1 MQKIAIYDTTLR
13 DGSQSEEIHL
23 STADK
28 IRIAQKLDDLGVSY
42 IEGGWPGSNP
52 TDMGFFKE
60 IKNYNLKNAR
70 IAAFGSTHMAKSTPE
85 SDKNLQSL
93 ILAGTD
99 VVTIFGKT
107 WDIHVKEA
115 LRTTLDHNLEI
126 IHNSLAFLKPQVDE
140 LFFDAEHFFDGFKA
154 NRDFAMACLKRAV
167 DAGTDALVLC
177 DTNGGSMP
185 GEIAEIMA
193 TVRAA
198 FPDTVLGIHA
208 HNDGELAVANSLQ
221 AVLQGAAHIQ
231 GTINGYGERC
241 GNANLC
247 SIIPNLELKLGVSCL
262 PENSLKKLTNTSH
275 AISEI
280 ANVRSFHR
288 QPFVGKSAFAHK
300 GGVHVSA
307 VQRNPKT
314 YEHISPSEV
323 GNKQRILLS
332 DLAGQSNILFKA
344 KRYGF
349 DLDKNDP
356 FVLELLSELKT
367 RENKGYEF
375 SAAEASFELLLNR
388 IMGRSREYFKLTAF
402 RVIDSRKEKDDQPFT
417 EATIMAKVG
426 GITEH
431 TAATGMGPVNAL
443 DNALRK
449 ALQRFYPNV
458 ADMHLVDFKV
468 RVLWDVNAGDEDFSG
483 TASQVRVLIE
493 SRDQNSQWVT
503 VGVHYNILEASRQA
517 LEDSVNYKLFKD
529 DQEKLTR
536 AIRERDTDA
545 E

>member
-1 MQKIAIYDTTLR
+1 MHNIAIYDTTLR

-28 IRIAQKLDDLGVSY
+28 IRIARKLDDLGIGY

-52 TDMGFFKE
+52 TDMSFFKE
-60 IKNYNLKNAR
+60 IKNYELKNAKV
-70 IAAFGSTHMAKSTPE
+70 AAFGSTHMAKSSPE
-85 SDKNLQSL
+85 TDKNLQAL
-93 ILAGTD
+93 VAAETEVI
-99 VVTIFGKT
+99 TIFGKS
-107 WDIHVKEA
+107 WDIHVEEA

-126 IHNSLAFLKPQVDE
+126 IHNSLAFLRSKTTE
-140 LFFDAEHFFDGFKA
+140 LIFDAEHFFDGFKA
-154 NRDFAMACLKRAV
+154 NKEFAMACLDRAV
-167 DAGTDALVLC
+167 QAGADALILC
-177 DTNGGSMP
+177 DTNGGALP
-185 GEIAEIMA
+185 HEVGEIVAL
-193 TVRAA
+193 VRKA
-198 FPDTVLGIHA
+198 FPETVLGIHA

-221 AVLQGAAHIQ
+221 AVQSGATHIQ

-247 SIIPNLELKLGVSCL
+247 SIIPNLEIKMGIPCL
-262 PENSLKKLTNTSH
+262 PEGCVSKLTSVSH
-275 AISEI
+275 VLSEI

-307 VQRNPKT
+307 VQKNPKT
-314 YEHISPSEV
+314 YEHIQPELV

-356 FVLELLSELKT
+356 FVLELLSELKN

-388 IMGRSREYFKLTAF
+388 VMGRSRDYFKIIAF
-402 RVIDSRKEKDDQPFT
+402 RVFDTQRREDDAPFT
-417 EATIMAKVG
+417 EATVMVKVG
-426 GITEH
+426 GMIEH

-449 ALQRFYPNV
+449 ALQRFYPNI
-458 ADMHLVDFKV
+458 ATMHLVDFKV
-468 RVLWDVNAGDEDFSG
+468 RVLWDLKNDDGQFAG

-493 SRDQNSQWVT
+493 SRDQNTQWVT

-529 DQEKLTR
+529 DQAKLTR
-536 AIRERDTDA
+536 AIRERDK
-545 E
+545 

>member
-1 MQKIAIYDTTLR
+1 MNTIAIYDTTLR

-28 IRIAQKLDDLGVSY
+28 IRIARKLDDLGVGY

-52 TDMGFFKE
+52 TDMRFFKE
-60 IKNYNLKNAR
+60 IKQYELKNAK
-70 IAAFGSTHMAKSTPE
+70 IAAFGSTHLAKASPE
-85 SDKNLQSL
+85 TDENLQAL
-93 ILAGTD
+93 VAAHTEVI
-99 VVTIFGKT
+99 TIFGKT

-115 LRTTLDHNLEI
+115 LKITQDQNLDI
-126 IHNSLAFLKPQVDE
+126 IQHSLAFLRPQTAE
-140 LFFDAEHFFDGFKA
+140 LLFDAEHFFDGFKA
-154 NRDFAMACLKRAV
+154 DKTYALACLDRAV
-167 DAGTDALVLC
+167 QAGVDVVVLC
-177 DTNGGSMP
+177 DTNGGTLP
-185 GEIAEIMA
+185 HEVAEI
-193 TVRAA
+193 VA
-198 FPDTVLGIHA
+198 FVHTTFPKTVLGIHA

-221 AVLQGAAHIQ
+221 AVQSGVTHIQ

-247 SIIPNLELKLGVSCL
+247 SIIPNLEIKQGISCL
-262 PENSLKKLTNTSH
+262 PQGCLSKLTNASH
-275 AISEI
+275 VLSEI

-307 VQRNPKT
+307 VQKNPTT
-314 YEHISPSEV
+314 YEHIQPELV

-344 KRYGF
+344 RRYGF
-349 DLDKNDP
+349 NLDKNDP
-356 FVLELLSELKT
+356 FVLELLSELKH

-388 IMGRSREYFKLTAF
+388 IMGRSRDYFKIIAF
-402 RVIDSRKEKDDQPFT
+402 RVFDTQRRENDAPFT
-417 EATIMAKVG
+417 EATVMVKVG
-426 GITEH
+426 GVVEH

-449 ALQRFYPNV
+449 ALQRFYPNI
-458 ADMHLVDFKV
+458 ATMHLVDFKV
-468 RVLWDVNAGDEDFSG
+468 RVLWDLKNDDDSFTG

-493 SRDQNSQWVT
+493 SRDEHTQWMT
-503 VGVHYNILEASRQA
+503 VGVHYNIIEASRQA

-529 DQEKLTR
+529 DQAKLTR
-536 AIRERDTDA
+536 AIQEREC
-545 E
+545 

>member
-1 MQKIAIYDTTLR
+1 MSGIAIYDTTLR
-13 DGSQSEEIHL
+13 DGSQSEEINL

-28 IRIAQKLDDLGVSY
+28 IRIARKLDDLGVEY

-52 TDMGFFKE
+52 TDLGFFKD
-60 IKNYNLKNAR
+60 IKNYELTHAKVT
-70 IAAFGSTHMAKSTPE
+70 AFGSTHMTKASPE
-85 SDKNLQSL
+85 SDKNLQALVSARAEV
-93 ILAGTD
+93 I
-99 VVTIFGKT
+99 TIFGKT
-107 WDIHVKEA
+107 WDIHVEEA
-115 LRTTLDHNLEI
+115 LRTTLEHNLEI
-126 IHNSLAFLKPQVDE
+126 IHDSLAFLRPQVGE
-140 LFFDAEHFFDGFKA
+140 LLFDAEHFFDGFKA
-154 NRDFAMACLKRAV
+154 NQEFAMACLDRAIK
-167 DAGTDALVLC
+167 AGADGLVLC
-177 DTNGGSMP
+177 DTNGGTLP
-185 GEIAEIMA
+185 GDIAK
-193 TVRAA
+193 TVTLVRKT
-198 FPDTVLGIHA
+198 FPDTILGIHA

-221 AVLQGAAHIQ
+221 AVQSGATHIQ

-247 SIIPNLELKLGVSCL
+247 SIIPNLEIKMGIPCL
-262 PENSLKKLTNTSH
+262 PEGCLAKLANVSH
-275 AISEI
+275 VISEV

-307 VQRNPKT
+307 VRKNPKT
-314 YEHISPSEV
+314 YEHIPPAMV

-356 FVLELLSELKT
+356 FVLELLSELKH
-367 RENKGYEF
+367 RENNGYEF

-388 IMGRSREYFKLTAF
+388 VMGRSREYFKIIAF
-402 RVIDSRKEKDDQPFT
+402 RVFDTQHRKDDAPFT
-417 EATIMAKVG
+417 EATVMVKVG
-426 GITEH
+426 GMIEH

-449 ALQRFYPNV
+449 ALQRFYPNISN
-458 ADMHLVDFKV
+458 MHLVDFKV
-468 RVLWDVNAGDEDFSG
+468 RVLWDLKNEDDQFAG

-493 SRDQNSQWVT
+493 SRDQYAQWVT

-529 DQEKLTR
+529 DQKKLTK
-536 AIRERDTDA
+536 AIRERDK
-545 E
+545 

>member
-1 MQKIAIYDTTLR
+1 MQNIAIYDTTLR

-28 IRIAQKLDDLGVSY
+28 IRIAQKLDDLGVRY

-52 TDMGFFKE
+52 TDMSFFKE
-60 IKNYNLKNAR
+60 IKSYSLKNAR
-70 IAAFGSTHMAKSTPE
+70 IAAFGSTHMAKATPE

-107 WDIHVKEA
+107 WDIHVREA
-115 LRTTLDHNLEI
+115 LRTTLDHNLDI
-126 IHNSLAFLKPQVDE
+126 IHNSLAFLRPQVKE

-154 NRDFAMACLKRAV
+154 NREFTMACLQKAV
-167 DAGTDALVLC
+167 EAGADALVLC

-185 GEIAEIMA
+185 GEINDIVAA
-193 TVRAA
+193 VRTA

-208 HNDGELAVANSLQ
+208 HNDGELAVANSIQ
-221 AVLQGAAHIQ
+221 AVIQGATHIQ

-247 SIIPNLELKLGVSCL
+247 SIIPNLELKLGMSCL

-275 AISEI
+275 VISEV

-307 VQRNPKT
+307 VQKNPKT
-314 YEHISPSEV
+314 YEHISPESV

-356 FVLELLSELKT
+356 FVLELLSELKH
-367 RENKGYEF
+367 RENRGYEF

-388 IMGRSREYFKLTAF
+388 IMGRSRDYFKITAF
-402 RVIDSRKEKDDQPFT
+402 RVIDTQNKKDEPPFT
-417 EATIMAKVG
+417 EATVMVKVG

-449 ALQRFYPNV
+449 ALQRFYPNIM
-458 ADMHLVDFKV
+458 DMHLVDFKV
-468 RVLWDVNAGDEDFSG
+468 RVLWDLHNDDGHFSG

-529 DQEKLTR
+529 DQAKLTR
-536 AIRERDTDA
+536 AIRERDT

>member
-1 MQKIAIYDTTLR
+1 MTMPKIAIYDTTLR

-28 IRIAQKLDDLGVSY
+28 VRIARKLDDLGVDY

-60 IKNYNLKNAR
+60 IKNYELTNTR
-70 IAAFGSTHMAKSTPE
+70 VAAFGSTHMAKSSPE

-93 ILAGTD
+93 IAARAE
-99 VVTIFGKT
+99 VITIFGKT
-107 WDIHVKEA
+107 WDIHVEEA

-126 IHNSLAFLKPQVDE
+126 IRNSLAFLKSQTAE

-154 NRDFAMACLKRAV
+154 NKDFAMACLQQAMA
-167 DAGTDALVLC
+167 AGADALVLC
-177 DTNGGSMP
+177 DTNGGTLP
-185 GEIAEIMA
+185 HEIAEIVSLVHTTFPEA
-193 TVRAA
+193 T
-198 FPDTVLGIHA
+198 LGIHA

-221 AVLQGAAHIQ
+221 AVQHGVTHIQ

-247 SIIPNLELKLGVSCL
+247 SIIPNLEIKMGIPCL
-262 PENSLKKLTNTSH
+262 PEDCLTKLTNVSH
-275 AISEI
+275 VVSEI

-307 VQRNPKT
+307 VQKNPKT
-314 YEHISPSEV
+314 YEHIPPETV

-356 FVLELLSELKT
+356 FVLELLSELKH

-388 IMGRSREYFKLTAF
+388 VMGRSRDYFRIIAF
-402 RVIDSRKEKDDQPFT
+402 RVLDTQNREDGIPFT
-417 EATIMAKVG
+417 EATVMVKVG
-426 GITEH
+426 GMVEH

-449 ALQRFYPNV
+449 ALQRFYPNIS
-458 ADMHLVDFKV
+458 DMHLVDFKV
-468 RVLWDVNAGDEDFSG
+468 RVLWDLKNDDGQFAG

-493 SRDQNSQWVT
+493 SRDQYSQWVT

-536 AIRERDTDA
+536 AIRER
-545 E
+545 EK